1 MTIEIEPFYDAATS
15 TLTYLVFDPRTR
27 DAVVIDP
34 VLDYDAAS
42 GRVSFDSVA
51 KLIARIR
58 ELGLTLHF
66 SLETHAHADHMSGAQ
81 WLRRELGAQIAIG
94 ARITDV
100 QAMFKPIFGLPAS
113 FPTDGSQ
120 FDRLLDDNT
129 VLHAGAL
136 TITVLATP
144 GHTPACVSYVVH
156 EPGGADAVFTGDALF
171 IEDSGTGRC
180 DFPQGCPEQLYHS
193 IHDRLYALP
202 ADTRVFVGH
211 DYQPGGRALRYAT
224 TIGDERARN
233 IHVTDA
239 TRVDEFVSFRRN
251 RDRVLAAPRLLLPSV
266 QVNIDAGRLPCAESS
281 GRRYLRIP
289 LDVEP
294 AQDAPE
300 APAHQER
307 VTA

>member
-1 MTIEIEPFYDAATS
+1 MTIEIEPFYDAVTS

-42 GRVSFDSVA
+42 GRIAFDSVA

-58 ELGLTLHF
+58 ELGLHLHY

-81 WLRRELGAQIAIG
+81 WLRRELGAQIAIS
-94 ARITDV
+94 ARITAV
-100 QAMFKPIFGLPAS
+100 QALFKPIFGLPPS

-120 FDRLLDDNT
+120 FDRLLADHD
-129 VLHAGAL
+129 VLRAGAL
-136 TITVLATP
+136 TLSVIATP
-144 GHTPACVSYVVH
+144 GHTPACVSYLV
-156 EPGGADAVFTGDALF
+156 ADAVFTGDTLF
-171 IEDSGTGRC
+171 IEDAGTGRC
-180 DFPQGCPEQLYHS
+180 DFPQGCAVALYHS
-193 IHDRLYALP
+193 IRRLYALP
-202 ADTRVFVGH
+202 AATRVFVGH
-211 DYQPGGRALRYAT
+211 DYQPNGRPLRYAT
-224 TIGDERARN
+224 TIADERARN
-233 IHVTDA
+233 IHVTEA
-239 TRVDEFVSFRRN
+239 TGLDEFVAFRKG

-289 LDVEP
+289 LDVEV
-294 AQDAPE
+294 E
-300 APAHQER
+300 PAHQDR